1 MASIAP
7 KTNVLGYDNAAHLLK
22 RATYC
27 VNKSLM
33 NVYALKTP
41 QQALDDL
48 FVFETANPPRPLD
61 DANNTFIPTFYEPT
75 VNTTT
80 GVNFGI
86 NNVFWVQYHAL
97 TSPNIQYKLF
107 NWLHT
112 IFVGSLSAMDF
123 PIIFD
128 YFELLRYHTNGS
140 LQDLAVRMTRNALML
155 IYLDNRWNTLT
166 APNQNYAREFLELFT
181 ILKGPQIAPDHYTN
195 YTEHDVQQAARVL
208 TGFTLTMNSIHVTNR
223 LQNVDTVTKIPQGV
237 ISIGNHDSGNKTFSA
252 AFNNTVITGSNTEAG
267 IQQELVQFVA
277 MVFNQPET
285 AKNYCRRLY
294 RYFVSRNITPEIET
308 DIITPLAA
316 TLMANNYN
324 IMPVVKQLLCSQH
337 FYDEDDGVV
346 GDEVIGALIK
356 SPLDLTLQMFS
367 IFQIALPNYFTNAAS
382 INTFF
387 NQRVWSVCF
396 QSSFPWLR
404 PTNVN
409 GYPGYSDP
417 INYDRNWVTTSSLRL
432 RYALT
437 ISSLINGY
445 THNGH
450 TYRLNTHTF
459 VRDSGH
465 FSNPANANIL
475 LQEFYDLLFTATPQ
489 GARHTYFREAL
500 LGGLSTINWQMDWN
514 AYISTNNHTTVKIAL
529 DRLVNAM
536 VKSPEYQVM

>member
-22 RATYC
+22 RATYSI
-27 VNKSLM
+27 NKDLIEA
-33 NVYALKTP
+33 YALKTP

-48 FVFETANPPRPLD
+48 FIFSAAVPSRPID
-61 DANNTFIPTFYEPT
+61 DANNIYIPTYYEPT
-75 VNTTT
+75 FAASIGTNI
-80 GVNFGI
+80 GI
-86 NNVFWVQYHAL
+86 NIVFWIQYHAL
-97 TSPNIQYKLF
+97 TSPTIQYKLF

-112 IFVGSLSAMDF
+112 LFVGSISAMNF
-123 PIIFD
+123 PLIFD
-128 YFELLRYHTNGS
+128 YIELLRYHTNGS
-140 LQDLAVRMTRNALML
+140 LQDLATRMTRNALML
-155 IYLDNRWNTLT
+155 VYLDNRWNT
-166 APNQNYAREFLELFT
+166 AASPNQNYAREFLELFT
-181 ILKGPQIAPDHYTN
+181 ILKGPQIAPDHYTT

-208 TGFTLTMNSIHVTNR
+208 TGFTLNMDSIHVTNR
-223 LQNVDTVTKIPQGV
+223 LQNVDPVTKIPQGIINV
-237 ISIGNHDSGNKTFSA
+237 AAHDSGNKTFSA
-252 AFNNTVITGSNTEAG
+252 AFNNTVIQGSNTQAG
-267 IQQELVQFVA
+267 IEQELVEFVE

-285 AKNYCRRLY
+285 AKNYCRRMY
-294 RYFVSRNITPEIET
+294 RYFVSSKITPEIET

-316 TLMANNYN
+316 TMMANDYN
-324 IMPVVKQLLCSQH
+324 IVPVVKQLLCSQH
-337 FYDEDDGVV
+337 FYDEDDSII

-367 IFQIALPNYFTNAAS
+367 IFEIPLPNYTTNAAS
-382 INTFF
+382 INAFF

-404 PTNVN
+404 PVNVN

-437 ISSLINGY
+437 ISLLIAGY
-445 THNGH
+445 THHGH

-465 FSNPANANIL
+465 FSNPANADIL

-500 LGGLSTINWQMDWN
+500 LGGLSVINWQMDWN
-514 AYISTNNHTTVKIAL
+514 AYIDTSNHTAVKIAL